1 MKVPRMATQIRPLAG
16 MSVRDSAHASG
27 TPVQRIGRIEAL
39 PGLRVLDGSGQ
50 PMTTSSGGFDHFS
63 QDGNTHRSSAT

>member
-1 MKVPRMATQIRPLAG
+1 
-16 MSVRDSAHASG
+16 
-27 TPVQRIGRIEAL
+27 VQRIGRIDAL